1 LENIFHY
8 RIRKSKDEERAMF
21 AERLRTCFQHLTKTQ
36 KRIGE
41 FLLNNAEEAAF
52 YSTLDLAKALNT
64 STSNIFRFAKA
75 IGYKGYPE
83 LQNDLQNRI
92 RQRISPAKALENSRE
107 KDKGKDIYS
116 IIFEMDTKNLSSTQ
130 ELNSRE
136 TINQAVKEIIAAQR
150 VGFVGFRSSQSIA
163 FLLSFFLGRVRKN
176 CELLDNWFGNLTNYL
191 VNYGPKDLMVGISFP
206 RYSRQTLEVLKYG
219 KQAGCKVISIT
230 DNPVS
235 PVGQISDL
243 VLLAGHKTSTYFNSF
258 SSAVTLVNCLVAGVS
273 LKNKRSL
280 DVLKSF
286 DHIDNDWQYFL
297 R

>member
-1 LENIFHY
+1 
-8 RIRKSKDEERAMF
+8 MF
-21 AERLRTCFQHLTKTQ
+21 EERLRVRFQYLTKIQ
-36 KRIGE
+36 KQIAE

-52 YSTLDLAKALNT
+52 QSISGLAEALNT
-64 STSNIFRFAKA
+64 STSNIFRLAKA
-75 IGYKGYPE
+75 IGYSGYPE
-83 LQNDLQNRI
+83 LQKDLQKKI
-92 RQRISPAKALENSRE
+92 RQKISPVKALENSRE

-116 IIFEMDTKNLSSTQ
+116 IIFDMDAKNLASTQ
-130 ELNSRE
+130 ELNSKE
-136 TINQAVKEIIAAQR
+136 TIDRAVKEIIAAR
-150 VGFVGFRSSQSIA
+150 RIGLVGFRSSQSIA

-191 VNYGPKDLMVGISFP
+191 VNYGPKDLLVGISFP

-219 KQAGCKVISIT
+219 KQAGCKVISLT

-273 LKNKRSL
+273 LKNKKSL
-280 DVLKSF
+280 EVLKSF
-286 DHIDNDWQYFL
+286 DHIDNEWQYFMK
-297 R
+297 

>member
-1 LENIFHY
+1 LENIFHIDA
-8 RIRKSKDEERAMF
+8 RNQFSEKAMLE
-21 AERLRTCFQHLTKTQ
+21 ERLRACFPNLTKTQ

-41 FLLNNAEEAAF
+41 FLLNHAEEAAF
-52 YSTLDLAKALNT
+52 DSILDLAEALNT
-64 STSNIFRFAKA
+64 STSNIFRLVKA
-75 IGYKGYPE
+75 IGYSGYPE
-83 LQNDLQNRI
+83 LQNDLRSKI
-92 RQRISPAKALENSRE
+92 RQKLSPVKALEKSRE
-107 KDKGKDIYS
+107 KNKRKDIYS
-116 IIFEMDTKNLSSTQ
+116 IIFEMDAKNLATAQ
-130 ELNSRE
+130 ERNSRE
-136 TINQAVKEIIAAQR
+136 TIDRVVKEIIAAR
-150 VGFVGFRSSQSIA
+150 RIGFVGFRSSQAIA

-235 PVGQISDL
+235 PVGQISDW
-243 VLLAGHKTSTYFNSF
+243 VLLSGHKTSTYFNSF

-273 LKNKRSL
+273 LKNKKSL
-280 DVLKSF
+280 EVLKSF

>member
-1 LENIFHY
+1 
-8 RIRKSKDEERAMF
+8 MF
-21 AERLRTCFQHLTKTQ
+21 EERLRVRFQYLTKTQ
-36 KRIGE
+36 KQIAE

-52 YSTLDLAKALNT
+52 QSISGLAEALNT
-64 STSNIFRFAKA
+64 STSNIFRLAKA
-75 IGYKGYPE
+75 IGYSGYP
-83 LQNDLQNRI
+83 DLQKDLQKKI
-92 RQRISPAKALENSRE
+92 RQKISPVKALENSRQ

-116 IIFEMDTKNLSSTQ
+116 IIFDMDAKNLASTQ
-130 ELNSRE
+130 ELNSKE
-136 TINQAVKEIIAAQR
+136 TIDRAVKEIIAAR
-150 VGFVGFRSSQSIA
+150 RIGLVGFRSSQSIA

-191 VNYGPKDLMVGISFP
+191 VNYGPKDLLVGISFP

-219 KQAGCKVISIT
+219 KQAGCKVISVT

-273 LKNKRSL
+273 LKNKKSL
-280 DVLKSF
+280 EVLKSF

>member
-1 LENIFHY
+1 
-8 RIRKSKDEERAMF
+8 MF
-21 AERLRTCFQHLTKTQ
+21 EERLRVRFQYLTKTQ
-36 KRIGE
+36 KQIAE

-52 YSTLDLAKALNT
+52 QSISGLAEALNT
-64 STSNIFRFAKA
+64 STSNIFRLAKA
-75 IGYKGYPE
+75 IGYSGYPE
-83 LQNDLQNRI
+83 LQSDLQKKI
-92 RQRISPAKALENSRE
+92 RQKISPVKALENSRE

-116 IIFEMDTKNLSSTQ
+116 IIFDMDAKNLASTQ
-130 ELNSRE
+130 ELNSKE
-136 TINQAVKEIIAAQR
+136 TIDRAVKEIIAAR
-150 VGFVGFRSSQSIA
+150 RIGFVGFRSSQSIA

-219 KQAGCKVISIT
+219 KQAGCKVISLT

-273 LKNKRSL
+273 LKNKKSL
-280 DVLKSF
+280 EVLKSF

>member
-1 LENIFHY
+1 
-8 RIRKSKDEERAMF
+8 MF
-21 AERLRTCFQHLTKTQ
+21 EERLRVRFQYLTKIQ
-36 KRIGE
+36 KQIAE

-52 YSTLDLAKALNT
+52 QSILGLAEALNT
-64 STSNIFRFAKA
+64 STSNIFRLAKA
-75 IGYKGYPE
+75 IGYSGYPE
-83 LQNDLQNRI
+83 LQKDLQKKI
-92 RQRISPAKALENSRE
+92 RQKISPVKALENSRE

-116 IIFEMDTKNLSSTQ
+116 IIFDMDAKNLASTQ
-130 ELNSRE
+130 ELNSKE
-136 TINQAVKEIIAAQR
+136 TIDRAVKEIIAAR
-150 VGFVGFRSSQSIA
+150 RIGLVGFRSSQSIA

-191 VNYGPKDLMVGISFP
+191 VNYGPKDLLVGISFP

-219 KQAGCKVISIT
+219 KQAGCKVISLT

-273 LKNKRSL
+273 LKNKKSL
-280 DVLKSF
+280 EVLKSF
-286 DHIDNDWQYFL
+286 DHIDNEWQYFMK
-297 R
+297 

>member
-1 LENIFHY
+1 MLE
-8 RIRKSKDEERAMF
+8 
-21 AERLRTCFQHLTKTQ
+21 ERLRTCFQHLTKTQ

-41 FLLNNAEEAAF
+41 FLLNHAEEVAF
-52 YSTLDLAKALNT
+52 YSILDLAEALNT
-64 STSNIFRFAKA
+64 SPSNIFRLAKA
-75 IGYKGYPE
+75 IGYDGYPE
-83 LQNDLQNRI
+83 LQNDLQNKI
-92 RQRISPAKALENSRE
+92 RQKISPVKALENSRE

-116 IIFEMDTKNLSSTQ
+116 RIFDTDAKNLAFTQ
-130 ELNSRE
+130 QANSRE
-136 TINQAVKEIIAAQR
+136 TLDRAVKEIITAR
-150 VGFVGFRSSQSIA
+150 RIGFVGFRSSQSIA
-163 FLLSFFLGRVRKN
+163 FLLAFFLGRVRKN
-176 CELLDNWFGNLTNYL
+176 CEILDNWFGNLTNYL
-191 VNYGPKDLMVGISFP
+191 VNYGPKDLLVGISFP

-219 KQAGCKVISIT
+219 KRAGCRLISIT

-273 LKNKRSL
+273 LKNKKSL

-286 DHIDNDWQYFL
+286 DHIDNEWRYFM